1 MQDIL
6 NQNEFENID
15 VELKSVQSEEA
26 EIQEIKDIPDD
37 IL

>member
-26 EIQEIKDIPDD
+26 EI
-37 IL
+37 

>member
-26 EIQEIKDIPDD
+26 QILEVQDIPDD

>member
-15 VELKSVQSEEA
+15 VDLKSVQSEEA
-26 EIQEIKDIPDD
+26 QIQEIQDIPDD